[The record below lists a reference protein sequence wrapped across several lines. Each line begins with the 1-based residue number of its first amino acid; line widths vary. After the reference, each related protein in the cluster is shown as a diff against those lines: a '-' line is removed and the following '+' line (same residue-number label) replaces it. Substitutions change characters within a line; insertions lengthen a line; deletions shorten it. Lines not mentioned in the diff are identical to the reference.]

1 MHRPLTSRKPAKPSQ
16 QPTEFTLS
24 THTLANT
31 VEDTSLFSSISRFS
45 ASRLDQVRTDS
56 IPRKAHARR
65 DPAVVDAGPTSG
77 SFLFLRVYAAAD
89 YFTVDR
95 SLMENVPPVLVDI
108 ILDPFLLNVF
118 PKSLVPTAGWI
129 TVMAGV
135 AFVISRWVVR
145 EFRRL
150 ANESEADAA
159 VRKEGKKKK

>member
-1 MHRPLTSRKPAKPSQ
+1 M
-16 QPTEFTLS
+16 
-24 THTLANT
+24 
-31 VEDTSLFSSISRFS
+31 
-45 ASRLDQVRTDS
+45 
-56 IPRKAHARR
+56 
-65 DPAVVDAGPTSG
+65 DAGPTSG